1 MQLSF
6 NKIWGIMLTVITLVM
21 TILFFN
27 WAISLQ
33 GYLALNAQTQGKV
46 ERFSVKKLKEDAY
59 GIEAHYTYRVDGVS
73 YQDHKVLTHP
83 IFLNATSANMHLT
96 RYWKEQDWSVWYNT
110 NHPEV
115 SSLQKLFP
123 IKKLVSFLISLG
135 VFLYFFW
142 FKRYATHRC
151 NA

>member
-1 MQLSF
+1 M
-6 NKIWGIMLTVITLVM
+6 MLIVIALVV

-27 WAISLQ
+27 LAISLQ

-46 ERFSVKKLKEDAY
+46 ERFSVKKHKEDAY
-59 GIEAHYTYRVDGVS
+59 GIEAHYTYIVDGVS

-110 NHPEV
+110 KRPEV
-115 SSLQKLFP
+115 SALQKLFP
-123 IKKLVSFLISLG
+123 IKKLISFLVSLG
-135 VFLYFFW
+135 VLVYFFW

-151 NA
+151 SA